1 MDIIHNT
8 YIGTK
13 QKALAINLDPKIYGS
28 FAEIGAG
35 QDVAANF
42 FKAGASSGTIAKTM
56 SAYDMTF
63 SDAIYGAQQVKRYVS
78 EQRLISMLEH
88 EYGLLIERLAQL
100 RGDTTTFFAF
110 SATFSALNYHK
121 TNEGHGWMGVRFQLE
136 PNGVFHDVVIHVK
149 LLDND
154 NNLQQQ
160 AVGILGVNL
169 MYACFYYNEVP
180 PVFLLS
186 LMDKVAYVC
195 AAKHAGNYCVTAS
208 IDTVDFLHPVEVG
221 ELVSLMASVNYVG
234 KTSLVVGIRVISENI
249 KNNSVLHTNT
259 SYFTMVAKD
268 DDNKPVKVPGLI
280 LENREQVR
288 RFIEARRR
296 KEIKQSYMK
305 EVEQI
310 QMPDNYEHCI
320 DLLMGERCLVAGE

>member
-1 MDIIHNT
+1 MTALTDESDYKTVGFSQTTITELMIPSYSNFGGKIH
-8 YIGTK
+8 G
-13 QKALAINLDPKIYGS
+13 
-28 FAEIGAG
+28 
-35 QDVAANF
+35 
-42 FKAGASSGTIAKTM
+42 
-56 SAYDMTF
+56 
-63 SDAIYGAQQVKRYVS
+63 
-78 EQRLISMLEH
+78 
-88 EYGLLIERLAQL
+88 
-100 RGDTTTFFAF
+100 
-110 SATFSALNYHK
+110 
-121 TNEGHGWMGVRFQLE
+121 
-136 PNGVFHDVVIHVK
+136 
-149 LLDND
+149 
-154 NNLQQQ
+154 
-160 AVGILGVNL
+160 GI
-169 MYACFYYNEVP
+169 
-180 PVFLLS
+180 LLS

-234 KTSLVVGIRVISENI
+234 KTSLVVGIRVVSENI

-268 DDNKPVKVPGLI
+268 DDNRPVKVPGLI

-320 DLLMGERCLVAGE
+320 ALLMGERCLVAGE